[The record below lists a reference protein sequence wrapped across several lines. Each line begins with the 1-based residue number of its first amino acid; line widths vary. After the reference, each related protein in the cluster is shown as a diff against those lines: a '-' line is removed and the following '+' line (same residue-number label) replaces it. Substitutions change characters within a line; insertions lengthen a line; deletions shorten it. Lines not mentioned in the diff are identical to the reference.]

1 MTRFRRTLAAV
12 TAPAAT
18 AEGWMRAQGWT
29 PLAFQHETW
38 AAIQAGRSGLVH
50 ATTGAGKTYA
60 VWLGLLQR
68 HAMAF
73 SAAAGPRLL
82 WITPLRALA
91 SDTAAALQ
99 APLPTLA
106 PGWRLGVRTGD
117 TPDAERAAQHR
128 RWPQA
133 LVTTPESLSLLIART
148 DAPALL
154 AGVAAV
160 VVDEWHELL
169 PGKRGVQVQLALARL
184 RGWQPTL
191 QVWGLS
197 ATLAHLDEAA
207 AALLGPAGA
216 LGAALVRAGQPKPLV
231 IDTLLPA
238 RLERFPWAGHLGAS
252 MVPAV
257 VAEIDACRSALL
269 FTNTRSQ
276 TEWWYQAL
284 LAARPDWAGRIALHH
299 GSLDPQVRRWVEQ
312 GLKDGTLRAVVCTSS
327 LDLGVDFAPVERV
340 LQIGSPKGVARL
352 LQRAGRSG
360 HGPGQPS
367 RVTLVPTHALELLE
381 AAAARDAVQ
390 AGRIEPRAPLRA
402 PLDVLVQHLVTVAL
416 GGGFRPGALLAEVR
430 TTHAYADLS
439 DENWCWCLDF
449 VRHGGP
455 SLQAYPEYRRVQ
467 PDQAGVW
474 RVPDGRQ
481 ARRHRL
487 NIGTIV
493 ADAQLEVRFLQ
504 GARLGLVEEGFAAR
518 LRPGDRFLF
527 AGRTLELVRL
537 RDLTVWVRDARGQEP
552 RVPRWQGGRMSLS
565 TTLADAV
572 LACLATAARGEAD
585 GPELAALRPL
595 LALQARWSHLP
606 TPERLLVEVLHDRE
620 GCHLFLYPF
629 AGRDVHLGLAGWL
642 AWRAAQAQP
651 RTFSMAVNDYGLT
664 LLSAQ
669 PVDWAAELP
678 RWLQPL
684 DLDTLTAELLASL
697 NATQLAQRRF
707 REIARVAGLVVQTHP
722 RERRSQRQLQAS
734 AALFWDVLAR
744 HDPANRLLH
753 QARAEVLAQE
763 LEVQRLHATLQR
775 MARQTWQVQPLQ
787 RPTPLAFPLLVERLR
802 ESVSSETLSARL
814 QRLVAQ
820 LERAADAPGPRRH
833 RAAPSGAAA

>member
-1 MTRFRRTLAAV
+1 MTRRRSAQAV
-12 TAPAAT
+12 GSAPVAS

-29 PLAFQHETW
+29 PLAFQRETW
-38 AAIQAGRSGLVH
+38 AAIEAGRSGLVH
-50 ATTGAGKTYA
+50 ASTGAGKTYA

-68 HAMAF
+68 YAPAF
-73 SAAAGPRLL
+73 SAGAGPRLL

-91 SDTAAALQ
+91 SDTAVALH
-99 APLPTLA
+99 APLASLA

-117 TPDAERAAQHR
+117 TPDAERAAQQR
-128 RWPQA
+128 RWPQG
-133 LVTTPESLSLLIART
+133 LVTTPESLSLLIARA

-154 AGVAAV
+154 ADVAAV

-169 PGKRGVQVQLALARL
+169 SSKRGVQVQLALARL
-184 RGWQPTL
+184 RGWQPAL
-191 QVWGLS
+191 QIWGMS

-207 AALLGPAGA
+207 AALLGPVHAPGA
-216 LGAALVRAGQPKPLV
+216 VLVRAGQAKPLV

-238 RLERFPWAGHLGAS
+238 RLERFPWAGHLGQG

-257 VAEIDACRSALL
+257 AAEIDACRSALL

-276 TEWWYQAL
+276 AEWWYQAL
-284 LAARPDWAGRIALHH
+284 LTVRPDWAGQIALHH

-390 AGRIEPRAPLRA
+390 AGCIEPRPPLRA

-416 GGGFRPGALLAEVR
+416 GGGFRPEALLAEVR

-439 DENWCWCLDF
+439 DEDWRWCLDF

-467 PDQAGVW
+467 PDESGVW

-504 GARLGLVEEGFAAR
+504 GTRLGLVEEGFVAR

-537 RDLTVWVRDARGQEP
+537 RDLTVWVRDARGQQP

-565 TTLADAV
+565 TALADAV
-572 LACLATAARGEAD
+572 LARFAAAARGELD
-585 GPELAALRPL
+585 GPELAALQPL

-606 TPERLLVEVLHDRE
+606 TPEQLLVEVLHDRE

-642 AWRAAQAQP
+642 AWRAAQAHS

-664 LLSAQ
+664 LLSVQ

-678 RWLQPL
+678 RWLQPPE
-684 DLDTLTAELLASL
+684 LDTLTAELLASL
-697 NATQLAQRRF
+697 NATELAQRRF
-707 REIARVAGLVVQTHP
+707 REIARVAGLVVQARP
-722 RERRSQRQLQAS
+722 GERRSPRQLQAS

-763 LEVQRLHATLQR
+763 LEIQRLHATLQR
-775 MARQTWQVQPLQ
+775 MAGQTWLVQSLQ

-802 ESVSSETLSARL
+802 ERVSSETLSARL

-820 LERAADAPGPRRH
+820 LERAADAPTSRRR